1 MRGITEETWE
11 PTIVEFWQYVVHTS
25 KCLRTF
31 INGCFTNWTI
41 FSSISTFNV
50 KEFQIASH
58 AYTIFC
64 RSTIW
69 FISIP
74 RCILWGKRKDFFIT
88 IKLKCSFTCCI
99 RNTNPIFVLWDL
111 LCFWV
116 YLIDYFNTVWFPKFS
131 IILDTIFFCF
141 KFSSLNSIKKVTCT
155 SNRCIVRIIN
165 GAFCTLKQ
173 ECLILIKYIQN
184 RMVSTKTIFRKRIQ
198 YMFVCNKMP
207 LQPWLPAWPY
217 ALSM

>member
-1 MRGITEETWE
+1 MAVWNYFSLHTQL
-11 PTIVEFWQYVVHTS
+11 PKNSVTIRSCKHNLWY
-25 KCLRTF
+25 KKTF
-31 INGCFTNWTI
+31 ITWCFTNWTR
-41 FSSISTFNV
+41 FRRTFNV
-50 KEFQIASH
+50 KEFQICSH
-58 AYTIFC
+58 EYTIFC

-69 FISIP
+69 FSSFP

-88 IKLKCSFTCCI
+88 IKLKYSFTCCI

-141 KFSSLNSIKKVTCT
+141 NFSSLNSIKKVTCT

-173 ECLILIKYIQN
+173 ECLILIKYIQK
-184 RMVSTKTIFRKRIQ
+184 RMVSTKTICGNTEYSIF
-198 YMFVCNKMP
+198 
-207 LQPWLPAWPY
+207 LL
-217 ALSM
+217 

>member
-31 INGCFTNWTI
+31 ITGCFTNWTI

-50 KEFQIASH
+50 KEFH
-58 AYTIFC
+58 GKCYMHEYTIFC

-88 IKLKCSFTCCI
+88 LKLKCSFTCCI
-99 RNTNPIFVLWDL
+99 RNTNPNPYVLRRPVDL

-131 IILDTIFFCF
+131 IILDTFFFCF
-141 KFSSLNSIKKVTCT
+141 RFSLQNSIKKVTCT
-155 SNRCIVRIIN
+155 SNRCIFIW
-165 GAFCTLKQ
+165 K
-173 ECLILIKYIQN
+173 
-184 RMVSTKTIFRKRIQ
+184 
-198 YMFVCNKMP
+198 
-207 LQPWLPAWPY
+207 
-217 ALSM
+217 